1 MTDGLLQALAESLP
15 PLRRGARIVVSVAL
29 LPFALAACNVL
40 PNDGPLAN
48 EIVQASANKAQT
60 RRTQQN
66 VVFDVVDI
74 DPEVAALVSSYKAQS
89 FHRTFGLGNG
99 SVNPTIGVGDVVQIT
114 IFEAGPDGLFS
125 TSDNKAT
132 SVTVTVQPDGRAPVP
147 YIGSQQ
153 FAGNSMEAVRANIVD
168 ALKTRAVEPDV
179 IVTMAENV
187 SRSVAVNGVVGKPSM
202 VPLGL
207 SGERVTEVI
216 AKAGGPTQPPY
227 DTFVTLTR
235 GGKTGKALLQT
246 LIDEPREN
254 IYARPGD
261 QLFLSHDAQ
270 SFSVLGAT
278 GESAKVPMGAAQVSV
293 IEAAALAGG
302 ANMTTANPKGF
313 FIFRFEFPEVLRK
326 VLGEQRFQD
335 LVSRGIQPNPQ
346 GLYPIVYRIDLI
358 KPQAYLTGQTFMIR
372 NKDVLYLSRHPA
384 TDISRFL
391 TSLSQL
397 ISILRVGSASF

>member
-1 MTDGLLQALAESLP
+1 MADGLLQALAGNLP

-29 LPFALAACNVL
+29 LPFALAACNVI

-99 SVNPTIGVGDVVQIT
+99 SVNPTIGVGDVVQMT

-147 YIGSQQ
+147 YIGSLQ

-246 LIDEPREN
+246 LIAEPREN

-313 FIFRFEFPEVLRK
+313 FIFRFEYPEVLKK

-346 GLYPIVYRIDLI
+346 GLFPIVYRIDLI

-391 TSLSQL
+391 TSVSQL
-397 ISILRVGSASF
+397 VSILRLGTTSF